1 MRASTPDSQHT
12 TASSTPSAYLAL
24 LNAQSGT
31 RSVRHKLSRVFTL
44 SRSKRSAAKSK
55 NTPQSSPPPGNHH
68 LPELPPELWIL
79 ILEYSTYPSFSPT
92 ETIDFDSPF
101 SSASPPP
108 SLELPTSFLS
118 PAPTPASLAPR
129 LSYHRAVM
137 AHKRNLAL
145 VSRKWHAYAQPVL
158 YSFVWIARAKQA
170 KALALTLL
178 CQACCLSPQSEPATQ
193 GSAGRFIRRLHI
205 ETPALERCHPAD
217 LRTILE
223 YAPGLEV
230 YSDYR
235 SVRRVKASIGLPPPL
250 SVPSKQFV
258 ETSEDDDGSVGP
270 NNLFAKLAEGG
281 GALKRL
287 TWTSYDDPSLVSL
300 GIGLGLR
307 GGHLG
312 ERLEYLE
319 LNFVS
324 SSACSP
330 ALRKP
335 FIPPPSSSGLVLP
348 TLRTL
353 KVTLDNG
360 TFNVL
365 STWGLPALRNLSVVS
380 ADFSYAADGFRRFFE
395 VHGSS
400 VRQLELGHS
409 SACIEEAWLTAPPP
423 QHATGSSQGPAAS
436 GWLASLC
443 PHLDEFICSADAEW
457 NWENPDWI
465 APHLLLPAHPNVS
478 FIGIRGIEG
487 RLGGDGQES
496 TINHHAAL
504 FGLREQI
511 ETLLRRE
518 AFPRLR
524 YVRDLSEGSDRLRRG
539 LGVDVGPAACAGDY
553 TGSSSLLS
561 LHGRPLVSPR
571 TRERIVR
578 FWEGVLVRCREEDVW
593 LEDWRGWNVTRGTLR
608 RARAA
613 LEAEAGLV

>member
-1 MRASTPDSQHT
+1 MRASTSSQQTSPISHN
-12 TASSTPSAYLAL
+12 SSLVSGST
-24 LNAQSGT
+24 SGT
-31 RSVRHKLSRVFTL
+31 SVKKTLRRQLSRVFPL
-44 SRSKRSAAKSK
+44 SRNKRNGAKNK
-55 NTPQSSPPPGNHH
+55 FHPPNCHS
-68 LPELPPELWIL
+68 PELPAELWML
-79 ILEYSTYPSFSPT
+79 ILEYSTYPSFST
-92 ETIDFDSPF
+92 TDTIEFDS
-101 SSASPPP
+101 SPPP
-108 SLELPTSFLS
+108 SLELPSSFLS

-129 LSYHRAVM
+129 LTYHRALM
-137 AHKRNLAL
+137 AHKRNLTL
-145 VSRKWHAYAQPVL
+145 VCRKWHSYAQPVL

-178 CQACCLSPQSEPATQ
+178 CQACCLSPQSVPATEA
-193 GSAGRFIRRLHI
+193 SAGRFIRRLHI

-235 SVRRVKASIGLPPPL
+235 SVRRVRGSILSSSTPP
-250 SVPSKQFV
+250 SNR
-258 ETSEDDDGSVGP
+258 ETDNGP
-270 NNLFAKLAEGG
+270 CNLFAKLAEGG

-287 TWTSYDDPSLVSL
+287 TWTSYDDPTLVSL

-307 GGHLG
+307 GGYMG

-324 SSACSP
+324 SSAFSPKVTTKCLPACS
-330 ALRKP
+330 A
-335 FIPPPSSSGLVLP
+335 GLILP

-360 TFNVL
+360 TFLVL
-365 STWGLPALRNLSVVS
+365 SSWVLPALRNLSVVS

-395 VHGSS
+395 VHGGS

-409 SACIEEAWLTAPPP
+409 SACIEEAWLTTPHLPPHNP
-423 QHATGSSQGPAAS
+423 QTTS
-436 GWLASLC
+436 GWQALSLASLC

-457 NWENPDWI
+457 NWEHPDWI

-487 RLGGDGQES
+487 RVGGDGGLG
-496 TINHHAAL
+496 TNHHAAL
-504 FGLREQI
+504 FGLREQM

-518 AFPRLR
+518 AFPRLK
-524 YVRDLSEGSDRLRRG
+524 YVRDMSEGSDWLRRG
-539 LGVDVGPAACAGDY
+539 LWTEPMC
-553 TGSSSLLS
+553 SSCSEMSSNSSLLS
-561 LHGRPLVSPR
+561 LVGQQQHPHQHSHANPLSSPR
-571 TRERIVR
+571 ARQRIVR
-578 FWEGVLVRCREEDVW
+578 FWEGVLQRCREEGVW
-593 LEDWRGWNVTRGTLR
+593 LEDWRGWNVTRRTLM

-613 LEAEAGLV
+613 LEAEAEMSMSRSSSSSSF